1 MDNRLFYCY
10 KITNTVNSKVYIG
23 ITTDI
28 ARRLRQ
34 HKCDAKKNNNPLYKS
49 IRKYGFDKF
58 NISVIDT
65 KETWA
70 DICIVEISIIKKL
83 NAMDRQCGYNLS
95 SGGEGAYGAVR
106 SEETKAKLRAITK
119 KQMTSEAREHLSLI
133 AKKQMSNPLNRELSR
148 QGALKQTN
156 KNLSGL
162 KEYYKEN
169 PDAYLKN
176 GMKGACKPKACIYN
190 KIKYYSITEAARQNN
205 MSVSTIRRK
214 VTIYG

>member
-1 MDNRLFYCY
+1 MDNKTFYCY
-10 KITNTVNSKVYIG
+10 KITNTINSKVYIG

-34 HKCDAKKNNNPLYKS
+34 HKCDAKKKNRPLYNS

-58 NISVIDT
+58 NISVVDK

-70 DICIVEISIIKKL
+70 DICIVEMSIIKKL
-83 NAMDRQCGYNLS
+83 NAMERQYGYNLS
-95 SGGEGAYGAVR
+95 AGGEGAYGVVR

-119 KQMTSEAREHLSLI
+119 KQMTPEARKHLSLI
-133 AKKQMSNPLNRELSR
+133 AKKQMSNPKNREMSR

-162 KEYYKEN
+162 KKYYKEN
-169 PDAYLKN
+169 PDAYLKHGLIN
-176 GMKGACKPKACIYN
+176 AKRCVYN
-190 KIKYYSITEAARQNN
+190 NVEYRSIAEAARQNN
-205 MSVSTIRRK
+205 IPETTMRRK
-214 VTIYG
+214 VIINENNR